1 VASDERHETQTDGLW
16 KGGALKSQAAGLDR
30 RKFLIKSCEW
40 ASAAFLPAALGF
52 LPRLVIQPGYGS
64 SLAVPPDYRLTPH
77 YRTQPPL
84 EDVLRMIEPGLDAF
98 ITEKYAEQIEAIL
111 ANWSAGLQRFPA
123 DFAPIDACLSA
134 GFAGSVLQPSVLDE
148 KRPTNKDLTVWRG
161 RFSAGPDNGRP
172 ASATLGREAF
182 RKQLRT
188 LLYPGPEPAITSSQ
202 FLTAEFKLTAI
213 TAGDAPASRL
223 QTRVRFDVV
232 QTGAP
237 APEAAPP
244 LEARERSG
252 GSGAQ
257 GARFHRFERVGYWD
271 LNWAKNGSDTW
282 QVETWQ
288 PVEETWS
295 TASAPLFVDITAHA
309 LGRNA
314 SYREQL
320 LQGSDYWRTVLDG
333 ASGIDV
339 YGNNGISVG
348 DVDNDGFDDLYLC
361 QPAGLPNR
369 LYRNRGDGTFE
380 DITDAAGVGVLDNTA
395 CALFA
400 DVDND
405 GRQDLIVV
413 AVDGPLLFLNQGDGR
428 FRFKP
433 DAFRFAQPPQGTF
446 TGAAI
451 ADYDR
456 DGLLDTYF
464 CLYSYY
470 QGIDQYRF
478 PAPYY
483 DAQNGPPNFLMRN
496 NGDATF
502 SDATASSGM
511 NQNNNRF
518 SFACG
523 WVDYNNDGWP
533 DLYVANDFGRKNLYR
548 NNGNGTFTDLAREAG
563 VEDVGAG
570 MSVCWF
576 DYDNDGKQ
584 DLYVT
589 DMWSAAGKRVSTQDA
604 FLKDA
609 PEEVRALLRKHAD
622 GNSLFHNRGD
632 GRFSDSSVSGGVQMG
647 RWSWSGDAWDFDH
660 DGYPDLYIAN
670 GMISGP
676 KRRDLSSFFWRQ
688 VVAKTSLNA
697 VPLPSYEQGWNA
709 INELIRADG
718 TWSGYERNNFYT
730 NNRDGT
736 FSDVSGAVGLDFVDD
751 SRAFALAD
759 YDHDGRLE
767 VFLKNRNG
775 PQLRIL
781 HNQMQ
786 DLGQSISF
794 RLRGRQSN
802 RDAIGAAI
810 TVEGGK
816 LRQTKF
822 LQVGSGFLSQHSK
835 EVFFGLGDSTGPVR
849 ATIRWPNG
857 LEQRLE
863 RLPAGNRILV
873 EEGSTQFVAQPF
885 TSGSGTRAASAADPA
900 PSFPGLEGR
909 VGSGAQGAS
918 AADPAPS
925 FPGLEGRVGSG
936 AQGALASEAAPPLEG
951 LERRVGSG
959 AQGALASEAAPSLE
973 APERSVGSGPAQGA
987 APLPSSA
994 GTWLLKPVV
1003 APDLSLPDVTGRA
1016 HTLASYRGRPLLV
1029 NFWVTSSRA
1038 CEEQLRVFEERHKGW
1053 AALGFELVT
1062 VNLNSPDR
1070 AGDVRA
1076 LVREKGMSFPA
1087 LLGNEE
1093 TAAIYNILYRYLFDR
1108 RRDLGLPT
1116 SFLIDER
1123 GFIIKVYQGVLDA
1136 EQVEHDLRH
1145 IPATAKER
1153 MNAALPFHG
1162 DWYGGDFHRNQF
1174 TYALVFLER
1183 GYLDPAIDACRLV
1196 VENDPTSAEAR
1207 YLLGSIYLKKQMPKE
1222 ARENFEQA
1230 LRLRPSYPDTWSNA
1244 WNNLGML
1251 AAEQGESE
1259 AAIRDF
1265 QEAIRQ
1271 NPSNVIAID
1280 NLGNVYRQQNRWA
1293 EAQATLERALKIDP
1307 DDVEANYSLGM
1318 VFAQQDDTERAYQYL
1333 HQALALRPGYAQA
1346 LNNLGILFL
1355 RTRRPADAIETFQ
1368 NCIRVA
1374 PDFDQAYLNLAKV
1387 YVVEDHI
1394 DQAKTVLRELLSQQP
1409 DHALAR
1415 KALADLSR

>member
-1 VASDERHETQTDGLW
+1 LASRKQPGERRRTGL
-16 KGGALKSQAAGLDR
+16 GR
-30 RKFLIKSCEW
+30 RDFLIKSGEW

-52 LPRLVIQPGYGS
+52 LPRLAIQPGYGS
-64 SLAVPPDYRLTPH
+64 SLAVSPDYRLTPH
-77 YRTQPPL
+77 YRAQPPL
-84 EDVLRMIEPGLDAF
+84 EDVLRMVEPGFDAF

-111 ANWSAGLQRFPA
+111 ANWSAGLERVPA
-123 DFAPIDACLSA
+123 DFAPIEACLSA
-134 GFAGSVLQPSVLDE
+134 GFMGSILQPSVLEE
-148 KRPTNKDLTVWRG
+148 KRSDKNLTVWRG
-161 RFSAGPDNGRP
+161 RFSAGSNGGQR
-172 ASATLGREAF
+172 SLGREAF
-182 RKQLRT
+182 REQLRG
-188 LLYPGPEPAITSSQ
+188 LLYSSPRHEVTSSQ

-213 TAGDAPASRL
+213 TAGDSPASRL
-223 QTRVRFDVV
+223 QTRIRFDLV
-232 QTGAP
+232 QT
-237 APEAAPP
+237 
-244 LEARERSG
+244 
-252 GSGAQ
+252 
-257 GARFHRFERVGYWD
+257 GARFHRYERVGHWD
-271 LNWAKNGSDTW
+271 LTWAKNGSDTW

-288 PVEETWS
+288 PVEETS
-295 TASAPLFVDITAHA
+295 SMAFAPLYVDVTAQA

-333 ASGIDV
+333 ASHTDV
-339 YGNNGISVG
+339 YGNNGIAVA
-348 DVDNDGFDDLYLC
+348 DIDDDGFDDLYIC

-380 DITDAAGVGVLDNTA
+380 DVTEAAGVGVLDNTA

-400 DVDND
+400 DLNNR

-413 AVDGPLLFLNQGDGR
+413 AVDGPLLFLNQGNGR

-456 DGLLDTYF
+456 DGLLDVYF

-470 QGIDQYRF
+470 LGIDQYHF

-483 DAQNGPPNFLMRN
+483 DAQNGPPHFLMHN
-496 NGDATF
+496 NGDGTF
-502 SDATASSGM
+502 GDATTASGI
-511 NQNNNRF
+511 NQNSNRF
-518 SFACG
+518 GFACG
-523 WVDYNNDGWP
+523 WVDYNQDGWP

-548 NNGNGTFTDLAREAG
+548 NNGNGTFTDVAREAG

-576 DYDNDGKQ
+576 DYDNDGKP

-589 DMWSAAGKRVSTQDA
+589 DMWSAAGKRVSTQDV
-604 FLKDA
+604 FMNGA
-609 PEEVRALLRKHAD
+609 PEEVRALLRKHAE
-622 GNSLFHNRGD
+622 GNSLFHNQGN
-632 GRFSDSSVSGGVQMG
+632 GRFSDASAAAGVQMG

-660 DGYPDLYIAN
+660 DGYPDLYVVN

-697 VPLPSYEQGWNA
+697 VPLQSYEQGWTA

-718 TWSGYERNNFYT
+718 TWSGYERNNFYA
-730 NNRDGT
+730 NNRDGS
-736 FSDVSGAVGLDFVDD
+736 FSDVSGTVGLDFVEDG
-751 SRAFALAD
+751 RAFALAD
-759 YDHDGRLE
+759 YDHDGRQE

-781 HNQMQ
+781 HNQMH

-794 RLRGRQSN
+794 RLRGLKSN

-810 TVEGGK
+810 TIEAGK

-822 LQVGSGFLSQHSK
+822 VQIGSGFLSQHSK
-835 EVFFGLGDSTGPVR
+835 EVFFGLGNSTGPVK
-849 ATIRWPNG
+849 ATVRWPSG
-857 LEQRLE
+857 LDQRLE
-863 RLPAGNRILV
+863 GLTAGNRILI
-873 EEGSTQFVAQPF
+873 EEGSSQFVAQPF
-885 TSGSGTRAASAADPA
+885 KSDSPGSNRSATTEPVVRLGAQVAPASGAD
-900 PSFPGLEGR
+900 
-909 VGSGAQGAS
+909 SGAQ
-918 AADPAPS
+918 
-925 FPGLEGRVGSG
+925 F
-936 AQGALASEAAPPLEG
+936 
-951 LERRVGSG
+951 
-959 AQGALASEAAPSLE
+959 
-973 APERSVGSGPAQGA
+973 A
-987 APLPSSA
+987 APLPLRVE
-994 GTWLLKPVV
+994 TWLLVPVV
-1003 APDLSLPDVTGRA
+1003 APDFSLPDVAGSG
-1016 HTLASYRGRPLLV
+1016 HTLSSYRGRPVLLS
-1029 NFWVTSSRA
+1029 FWVTSSPA
-1038 CEEQLRVFEERHKGW
+1038 CEEQLREFEERHKGW
-1053 AALGFELVT
+1053 AALGFELLT
-1062 VNLNSPDR
+1062 VNLNDPG
-1070 AGDVRA
+1070 APGYVRA
-1076 LVREKGMSFPA
+1076 LVRDKGMSFPV

-1108 RRDLGLPT
+1108 RRDLELPT
-1116 SFLIDER
+1116 SFLIDKQ
-1123 GFIIKVYQGVLDA
+1123 GSIVKVYQGVLEA
-1136 EQVEHDLRH
+1136 QHVEQDLRH
-1145 IPATAKER
+1145 IPVTAKEHT
-1153 MNAALPFHG
+1153 NTALPFPG

-1174 TYALVFLER
+1174 TYALVFMER
-1183 GYLDPAIDACRLV
+1183 GYLDPAIEACRVV
-1196 VENDPTSAEAR
+1196 VENDPTSAEAH
-1207 YLLGSIYLKKQMPKE
+1207 YLLGSIYLKKQMSQE

-1251 AAEQGESE
+1251 AAQRGESE
-1259 AAIRDF
+1259 AAIQNF

-1280 NLGNVYRQQNRWA
+1280 NLGNVYRQQKRWA

-1318 VFAQQDDTERAYQYL
+1318 VFAQQDDTERAYEYL
-1333 HQALALRPGYAQA
+1333 HRALALRPGFAQA

-1374 PDFDQAYLNLAKV
+1374 PAFDQAYLNLAKV
-1387 YVVEDHI
+1387 YVVENHI
-1394 DQAKTVLRELLSQQP
+1394 DQAKAVLRELLAQQP
-1409 DHALAR
+1409 EHALAQ
-1415 KALADLSR
+1415 KALAELSQR

>member
-1 VASDERHETQTDGLW
+1 MV
-16 KGGALKSQAAGLDR
+16 LKSQIRENRHASLDR
-30 RKFLIKSCEW
+30 RDFLIKSFEW
-40 ASAAFLPAALGF
+40 ASAAFFPAALGF
-52 LPRLVIQPGYGS
+52 LPRLAIQPGYGS
-64 SLAVPPDYRLTPH
+64 SLVVPPDYRLTPH

-84 EDVLRMIEPGLDAF
+84 EDVLRMVEPGFDAF
-98 ITEKYAEQIEAIL
+98 ITEKYAQQIEAIL
-111 ANWSAGLQRFPA
+111 ADWSAGLERFPA
-123 DFAPIDACLSA
+123 DFAPIEACLSA
-134 GFAGSVLQPSVLDE
+134 GFAGSVLQPSVLE
-148 KRPTNKDLTVWRG
+148 QKRADRNLTVSHG
-161 RFSAGPDNGRP
+161 RFSTELNEGRP
-172 ASATLGREAF
+172 APAGLGREAF
-182 RKQLRT
+182 REQLRG
-188 LLYPGPEPAITSSQ
+188 LLFPSPRPGVASIQ
-202 FLTAEFKLTAI
+202 ILTAEFKLTAI
-213 TAGDAPASRL
+213 KAVGSSASRL
-223 QTRVRFDVV
+223 ETRVRFDLV
-232 QTGAP
+232 QT
-237 APEAAPP
+237 
-244 LEARERSG
+244 
-252 GSGAQ
+252 

-271 LNWAKNGSDTW
+271 LNWTKSGNDTW
-282 QVETWQ
+282 QVETWL

-295 TASAPLFVDITAHA
+295 TAAAPLFVDITAHA

-339 YGNNGISVG
+339 YGNNGIAVG
-348 DVDNDGFDDLYLC
+348 DVDNDGFDDLYIC

-380 DITDAAGVGVLDNTA
+380 DVTDAAGVGVLDNTA

-400 DVDND
+400 DLDND

-456 DGLLDTYF
+456 DGLLDVYF
-464 CLYSYY
+464 CLYIYY

-496 NGDATF
+496 NGDGSF
-502 SDATASSGM
+502 SDATSASGM

-548 NNGNGTFTDLAREAG
+548 NNGNGTFTDVAREAG

-584 DLYVT
+584 DVYVT
-589 DMWSAAGKRVSTQDA
+589 DMWSAAGKRVSAQDA

-622 GNSLFHNRGD
+622 GNSLFHNQGD
-632 GRFSDSSVSGGVQMG
+632 GRFSRVSGGAQMG

-676 KRRDLSSFFWRQ
+676 NRRDLSSFFWRQ

-718 TWSGYERNNFYT
+718 TWSGYERNNFYA

-736 FSDVSGAVGLDFVDD
+736 LSDVSGAAGLDFVED

-794 RLRGRQSN
+794 RLRGHQSN

-810 TVEGGK
+810 TVEAGK

-822 LQVGSGFLSQHSK
+822 LEIGSGFLSQHSK

-857 LEQRLE
+857 LEQGLE
-863 RLPAGNRILV
+863 GLPAGNRILV
-873 EEGSTQFVAQPF
+873 EEGSSRFLAQPF
-885 TSGSGTRAASAADPA
+885 KSGSGAPDPARGTEPEKAAS
-900 PSFPGLEGR
+900 
-909 VGSGAQGAS
+909 
-918 AADPAPS
+918 
-925 FPGLEGRVGSG
+925 
-936 AQGALASEAAPPLEG
+936 
-951 LERRVGSG
+951 
-959 AQGALASEAAPSLE
+959 
-973 APERSVGSGPAQGA
+973 
-987 APLPSSA
+987 LPSSA
-994 GTWLLKPVV
+994 ETWLLKPVV
-1003 APDLSLPDVTGRA
+1003 ASDFSLPDVAGHA
-1016 HTLASYRGRPLLV
+1016 HTLASYRGRPLLL
-1029 NFWVTSSRA
+1029 NFWATSSRA
-1038 CEEQLRVFEERHKGW
+1038 CEEQLRIFEERHKGW

-1062 VNLNSPDR
+1062 VNLNDPDR

-1076 LVREKGMSFPA
+1076 FQRDKGMSFTV

-1108 RRDLGLPT
+1108 RRDLALPT

-1123 GFIIKVYQGVLDA
+1123 GFIVKVYQGVLDA
-1136 EQVEHDLRH
+1136 QHVEHDLRH
-1145 IPATAKER
+1145 IPANAKER
-1153 MNAALPFHG
+1153 MNVALPFPG

-1271 NPSNVIAID
+1271 NPSNLIAID
-1280 NLGNVYRQQNRWA
+1280 NLGNVYRQQNRWG
-1293 EAQATLERALKIDP
+1293 EAQSTLERALEIDP

-1368 NCIRVA
+1368 NCIRMA
-1374 PDFDQAYLNLAKV
+1374 PQFDQAYLNLAKV

-1394 DQAKTVLRELLSQQP
+1394 DQARTVLQELLAKRP

-1415 KALADLSR
+1415 KALAELSQR